1 MPVTVQNQLDR
12 RDAIRRLLESG
23 PVANQQWLV
32 DALSEQ
38 GLEATQSSVSRDL
51 RELGAVKT
59 ASGYELLA
67 DAAVASRGIDEVA
80 AMIRAARPAGAH
92 LLVITTAVGAA
103 QRVALELDR
112 SGWPEIVGTVA
123 GDDTIFVATSS
134 ADRQRVLRSR
144 LDSEAGR
151 A

>member
-144 LDSEAGR
+144 LGSEAGR